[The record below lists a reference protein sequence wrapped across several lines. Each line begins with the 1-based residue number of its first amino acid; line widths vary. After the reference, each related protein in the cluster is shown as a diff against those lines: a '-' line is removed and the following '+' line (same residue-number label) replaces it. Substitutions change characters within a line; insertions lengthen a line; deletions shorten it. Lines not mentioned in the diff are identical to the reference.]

1 MKVVNSEQMA
11 SIDRYAI
18 DTCRIPGH
26 QLMEEAGRIVARKAI
41 KFIHH
46 YCLPE
51 QIAIFAWHGNNGG
64 DAMVTAWH
72 LLKKMPDIE
81 THVYFLSTPDKL
93 SEDALKQYKRMEKD
107 FPEYLHTITTTD
119 ELAGIKNAC
128 KNAGLI
134 IDGLFGTGFQGT
146 PHGFAAEAMAFLN
159 RIKRPILSID
169 IPSGL
174 NGTTGSVTSVAI
186 KASVTVTFGLPKI
199 GLLVNDGPKYVGKLI
214 VADIGFPEEA
224 IQSVS
229 SDIEWLQPREMK
241 RLLPPRPIDA
251 HKMTFGHLLIIAG
264 SRGMTGAGIMAAQS
278 AFRTGCGMVTLGCP
292 ASLNTVFESVLTETI
307 TLPLPETEAAT
318 LSAEAIGFIRAAIKQ
333 RRFNA
338 TLIGPG
344 LGSHPSTTE
353 LVHEILKTS
362 PHPVI
367 LDADAINAVAMS
379 DTCSLSKCAVPVI
392 LTPHPGEMGRLLKCS
407 TDEVQKDRRQ
417 AVRECANRFGAV
429 TVLKGH
435 NSMITAPNVPVF
447 INTTGNSG
455 LATAGSGD
463 VLAGM
468 IGSFLVQ
475 DMTPL
480 EAACAGVY
488 FHGKAG
494 DYSVT
499 SIGQRSMMATDV
511 IRNICNVL
519 R

>member
-18 DTCRIPGH
+18 DKCGIPGY
-26 QLMEEAGRIVARKAI
+26 QLMEEAGVVIARKAV
-41 KFIHH
+41 KFLHH

-64 DAMVTAWH
+64 DAMVAAWH
-72 LLKKMPDIE
+72 LLKKMADIE

-93 SEDALKQYKRMEKD
+93 SADALRQYKRMEQD
-107 FPEYLHTITTTD
+107 FPEYLHNITSEK
-119 ELAGIKNAC
+119 ELAGIKNAS
-128 KNAGLI
+128 KKAGLI
-134 IDGLFGTGFQGT
+134 IDGVFGTGFQGT
-146 PHGFAAEAMAFLN
+146 PHGFAAEVLAFMN
-159 RIKRPILSID
+159 RIKRPVLSID

-174 NGTTGSVTSVAI
+174 NGTTGTVTGVAI
-186 KASVTVTFGLPKI
+186 KANVTVTFGLPKI
-199 GLLVNDGPKYVGKLI
+199 GLLINDGPKYVGKLI
-214 VADIGFPEEA
+214 VENIGFPEEA
-224 IQSVS
+224 VGSVR
-229 SDIEWLQPREMK
+229 SDIEWLERKEMK

-251 HKMTFGHLLIIAG
+251 HKMTFGHLLTIAG
-264 SRGMTGAGIMAAQS
+264 SRGMTGAGIMAAQ
-278 AFRTGCGMVTLGCP
+278 AALRTGCGMVTLGCP
-292 ASLNTVFESVLTETI
+292 ASLNSIFETVLTEPITI
-307 TLPLPETEAAT
+307 ALPETDAGT
-318 LSAEAIGFIRAAIKQ
+318 ISAEAIGFIRAAIRE
-333 RRFNA
+333 RRFSA

-344 LGSHPSTTE
+344 LGRHPSTTE
-353 LVHEILKTS
+353 LVHEILRTS

-367 LDADAINAVAMS
+367 LDADAINAVAES
-379 DTCSLSKCAVPVI
+379 DTCSLSKCDVPVI

-407 TDEVQKDRRQ
+407 TEEIQKDRIT
-417 AVRECANRFGAV
+417 AIRECANRFGAV
-429 TVLKGH
+429 TLLKGH
-435 NSMITAPNVPVF
+435 NSMVTAPNVPIF

-468 IGSFLVQ
+468 IGSLLVQ

-499 SIGQRSMMATDV
+499 SIGQRSMIASDL
-511 IRNICNVL
+511 IKNICNIL
-519 R
+519 K